1 MKALT
6 KISIGFLALAAAAL
20 WFTSCSSE
28 DVASGTNQGK
38 MSSLTLTINTG
49 KSMGSRATDWT
60 DDPVGADKTTT
71 ENKINRITV
80 GIFSDD
86 GNTLRTIVELTP
98 GDGKKNTFKPETT
111 ATSTSASTTIVTN
124 SLADGDLI
132 KVAVNAPKNHFV
144 GIKKASDFQ
153 AKSEDAS
160 VALLT
165 KADDSQE
172 TTKEACNNNVPMYGQ
187 GTLTPTTPNDNSAFK
202 VSGDKVTVKHML
214 AKVSLES
221 LGVDFK
227 AGSAYANAEFT
238 PVAAFLINVPDKMNF
253 TTDVWKSDAA
263 LLHGWSDYSASD
275 PTNCTFNYAA
285 GNAKGSGTYVQYLTT
300 EGLTSAALSGI
311 ASSRTATSTA
321 KAWFYTLP
329 NDKVDNGKD
338 AITNNTKLVIAGK
351 FIENKSVTSPTAE
364 MVYYSLPI
372 NATYDAS
379 SHKYVKPAAGDG
391 KVFQVCPNQ
400 YYKCSVVIRTKGSSS
415 PNTNLTPQEAEIKVE
430 VANFVE
436 VKQDAEFN

>member
-6 KISIGFLALAAAAL
+6 KISIGFLALVAVAL

-60 DDPVGADKTTT
+60 TDPAGN
-71 ENKINRITV
+71 ENQINRIAV
-80 GIFSDD
+80 GIFSAD
-86 GNTLRTIVELTP
+86 GNTLRTIVELGS
-98 GDGKKNTFKPETT
+98 GDSTNNTFKSETNG
-111 ATSTSASTTIVTN
+111 ASTKIVTN
-124 SLADGDLI
+124 SLKDGDLI
-132 KVAVNAPKNHFV
+132 TVAVNAPTGHFV
-144 GIKKASDFQ
+144 GIKTASDFR

-160 VALLT
+160 DALLT
-165 KADDSQE
+165 KAGDS
-172 TTKEACNNNVPMYGQ
+172 KEACNNNVPMYGE
-187 GTLTPTTPNDNSAFK
+187 GTLTPKASSDNSAFK
-202 VSGDKVTVKHML
+202 VSGDKVTVRHML

-238 PVAAFLINVPDKMNF
+238 PVAVFLINVPDKMNF

-263 LLHGWSDYSASD
+263 LLHGWSAYDTSD
-275 PTNCTFNYAA
+275 ATNCTFNYAE
-285 GNAKGSGTYVQYLTT
+285 GNNSGSGEYAQYLTT
-300 EGLTSAALSGI
+300 GGLTSATPLSG
-311 ASSRTATSTA
+311 TATSNA

-329 NDKVDNGKD
+329 NDRVDDGA

-351 FIENKSVTSPTAE
+351 FIENKSATSPTPE

-379 SHKYVKPAAGDG
+379 THKYVKPANGAGSA
-391 KVFQVCPNQ
+391 FQVCPNQ
-400 YYKCSVVIRTKGSSS
+400 NYKCSVIIRTKGSST

-430 VANFVE
+430 VTNFVD
-436 VKQDAEFN
+436 VQQNAEFN

>member
-6 KISIGFLALAAAAL
+6 KISIGFLALAAVAL

-60 DDPVGADKTTT
+60 TVGPAGTD
-71 ENKINRITV
+71 ENQINRITV
-80 GIFSDD
+80 GIFSSD
-86 GNTLRTIVELTP
+86 GKTLRTIVELGS
-98 GDGKKNTFKPETT
+98 GDGTKNTFKSETT

-124 SLADGDLI
+124 SLTDGDLI

-144 GIKKASDFQ
+144 GIKTANDFMN
-153 AKSEDAS
+153 KSEEAKY
-160 VALLT
+160 ALTNSTDL
-165 KADDSQE
+165 
-172 TTKEACNNNVPMYGQ
+172 TKEACNNNVPMYGE
-187 GTLTPTTPNDNSAFK
+187 GTLTPKTSGDNSAFK

-221 LGVDFK
+221 LSVDFK

-238 PVAAFLINVPDKMNF
+238 PVAAFLINVPDKMDF
-253 TTDVWKSDAA
+253 TTNVWNSGAS
-263 LLHGWSDYSASD
+263 LLHGWSAYDTND
-275 PTNCTFNYAA
+275 VTNCTFNYAN
-285 GNAKGSGTYVQYLTT
+285 GNTSGSGLYAQYLTT
-300 EGLTSAALSGI
+300 ENLTSATALSGTT
-311 ASSRTATSTA
+311 SSSTATST

-329 NDKVDNGKD
+329 NEKVDDG
-338 AITNNTKLVIAGK
+338 ATNTSNTKLVIAGK
-351 FIENKSVTSPTAE
+351 FKENTGSAAE

-379 SHKYVKPAAGDG
+379 THKYVKPAAGDG
-391 KVFQVCPNQ
+391 SAFQVCPNQ
-400 YYKCSVVIRTKGSSS
+400 NYKCSVIIRTKGSSN
-415 PNTNLTPQEAEIKVE
+415 PNINLTPQEAEIKVE
-430 VANFVE
+430 VTDFVD
-436 VKQDAEFN
+436 VTQNAEFN

>member
-6 KISIGFLALAAAAL
+6 KISIGFLSLAAAAL

-60 DDPVGADKTTT
+60 TAGPAGND
-71 ENKINRITV
+71 ENQINRITV
-80 GIFSDD
+80 GIFSSD
-86 GNTLRTIVELTP
+86 GNTLRTIVELGS
-98 GDGKKNTFKPETT
+98 GDGTKNTFKSETNG
-111 ATSTSASTTIVTN
+111 ASTTIVTN
-124 SLADGDLI
+124 SLTDGDLI

-172 TTKEACNNNVPMYGQ
+172 TTKEACNNNVPMYGE
-187 GTLTPTTPNDNSAFK
+187 GILTPKNTGDNSVFK
-202 VSGDKVTVKHML
+202 VSGDRVTVKHML
-214 AKVSLES
+214 AKVTLES

-238 PVAAFLINVPDKMNF
+238 PVAAFLINVPDKMDF
-253 TTDVWKSDAA
+253 TTNVWNSGAA
-263 LLHGWSDYSASD
+263 LLHGWSAYDTSD
-275 PTNCTFNYAA
+275 GTNCTFNYAA
-285 GNAKGSGTYVQYLTT
+285 GNSGSGTYAQYLTT
-300 EGLTSAALSGI
+300 ENLTSATPLSGT
-311 ASSRTATSTA
+311 ASSGTATSTA

-329 NDKVDNGKD
+329 NEKVDDG
-338 AITNNTKLVIAGK
+338 ATNTSNTKLVIAGK
-351 FIENKSVTSPTAE
+351 FKENTGSAAE

-379 SHKYVKPAAGDG
+379 THKYVKPAAGDG
-391 KVFQVCPNQ
+391 SAFQVCPNQ
-400 YYKCSVVIRTKGSSS
+400 NYKCSVIIRTKGSSN
-415 PNTNLTPQEAEIKVE
+415 PNINLTPQEAEIKVE
-430 VANFVE
+430 VTDFVD
-436 VKQDAEFN
+436 VTQNAEFN

>member
-60 DDPVGADKTTT
+60 TAGPAGND
-71 ENKINRITV
+71 ENQINRITV
-80 GIFSDD
+80 GIFSSD
-86 GNTLRTIVELTP
+86 GNTLRTIVELGS
-98 GDGKKNTFKPETT
+98 GDGTKNTFKSETNG
-111 ATSTSASTTIVTN
+111 ASTTIVTN
-124 SLADGDLI
+124 SLTDGDLI

-172 TTKEACNNNVPMYGQ
+172 TTKEACNNNVPMYGE
-187 GTLTPTTPNDNSAFK
+187 GTLTPKNMGDNSVFK

-214 AKVSLES
+214 AKVTLES

-238 PVAAFLINVPDKMNF
+238 PVAAFLINVPDKMDF
-253 TTDVWKSDAA
+253 TTNVWNSGAS
-263 LLHGWSDYSASD
+263 LLHGWSAYDTSD
-275 PTNCTFNYAA
+275 ATNCTFNYAT
-285 GNAKGSGTYVQYLTT
+285 GNTSGSGLYAQYLTT
-300 EGLTSAALSGI
+300 ENLTSATALSGT
-311 ASSRTATSTA
+311 ASSGTATSTA

-329 NDKVDNGKD
+329 NEKVDDG
-338 AITNNTKLVIAGK
+338 ATNTSNTKLVIAGK
-351 FIENKSVTSPTAE
+351 FKENTGSAAE

-379 SHKYVKPAAGDG
+379 THKYVKPAAGDG
-391 KVFQVCPNQ
+391 SAFQVCPNQ
-400 YYKCSVVIRTKGSSS
+400 NYKCSVIIRTKGSSN
-415 PNTNLTPQEAEIKVE
+415 PNINLTPQEAEIKVE
-430 VANFVE
+430 VTDFVD
-436 VKQDAEFN
+436 VTQNAEFN

>member
-6 KISIGFLALAAAAL
+6 KISIGFLALAAVAL

-111 ATSTSASTTIVTN
+111 ATSTSTSTTIVTN

-144 GIKKASDFQ
+144 GIKTANDFMN
-153 AKSEDAS
+153 KSEEAKDA
-160 VALLT
+160 LT
-165 KADDSQE
+165 NSTDL
-172 TTKEACNNNVPMYGQ
+172 TKEACNNNVPMYGQ

-263 LLHGWSDYSASD
+263 LLHGWSAYDTSD
-275 PTNCTFNYAA
+275 ATNCTFDYAT
-285 GNAKGSGTYVQYLTT
+285 GNAGGSGDYAQYLTT
-300 EGLTSAALSGI
+300 ENLTATALSG
-311 ASSRTATSTA
+311 TAISSTA

-329 NDKVDNGKD
+329 NDRVDNG
-338 AITNNTKLVIAGK
+338 AAVTNNTKLVIAGK
-351 FIENKSVTSPTAE
+351 FTEDKNATSPKTE

-372 NATYDAS
+372 NATYDTS
-379 SHKYVKPAAGDG
+379 SHKYVKPANGAGSA
-391 KVFQVCPNQ
+391 FQVCPNQ
-400 YYKCSVVIRTKGSSS
+400 NYKCSVTIRTKGSST

>member
-6 KISIGFLALAAAAL
+6 KISIGFLALAAVAL

-60 DDPVGADKTTT
+60 TAGPTGD
-71 ENKINRITV
+71 ENQINRITV
-80 GIFSDD
+80 GIFSPD
-86 GNTLRTIVELTP
+86 GNTLRTIVELGS
-98 GDGKKNTFKPETT
+98 GDGTKNTFKSETNG
-111 ATSTSASTTIVTN
+111 ASTTIVTN
-124 SLADGDLI
+124 SLTDGDLI

-144 GIKKASDFQ
+144 GIKTASGFE

-165 KADDSQE
+165 KADGSKE
-172 TTKEACNNNVPMYGQ
+172 TTKEVCDNNVPMYGE
-187 GTLTPTTPNDNSAFK
+187 GKLTPKTSGDNSVFT
-202 VSGDKVTVKHML
+202 VSGDGNKVTVKHML

-221 LGVDFK
+221 LSVDFQ
-227 AGSAYANAEFT
+227 AGSAYANATFT
-238 PVAAFLINVPDKMNF
+238 PVAAFLINVPDKMDF
-253 TTDVWKSDAA
+253 TTDVWNSGAA
-263 LLHGWSDYSASD
+263 LLHGWSAYDTGDA
-275 PTNCTFNYAA
+275 TNCTFNYGT
-285 GNAKGSGTYVQYLTT
+285 GNSGSGTYAQYLTT
-300 EGLTSAALSGI
+300 ENLTSATPLSG
-311 ASSRTATSTA
+311 TATSSA

-329 NDKVDNGKD
+329 NANEDDGTAN
-338 AITNNTKLVIAGK
+338 TSNTKLVIAGK
-351 FIENKSVTSPTAE
+351 FIENTGSAAE

-372 NATYDAS
+372 NATYDKTA
-379 SHKYVKPAAGDG
+379 HKYVKPAAGAG
-391 KVFQVCPNQ
+391 KTFQVCPNQ
-400 YYKCSVVIRTKGSSS
+400 NYKCSVIIRTKGSSN

-430 VANFVE
+430 VANFVD